1 MKHQLSF
8 ADIEMNAS
16 RKPSRISIKL
26 DKINQI
32 VDWDKV
38 LEIVKVVDYTSKE
51 TGGSPHKDLLVKI
64 KMVYLQHLYNF
75 SDPELED
82 QVNDRLSFQQFIGL
96 NFTTTVPDYSTIWRF
111 KDRLIKEN
119 LTDKLFEII
128 TSSLDKKG
136 LIVKKGTVV
145 DATIIQ
151 SANRPLSKERRG
163 KYEKTPNSQ
172 IDTDAHSTQ
181 KRGKKYFGYK
191 GHIGVDIE
199 SKLIRKVTF
208 TPANTHDSKEKH
220 KLFSGDE
227 KALFGDNAYSKIQEK
242 QLARKLGIYYGMQE
256 KKTRGKQLTAS
267 QKKKNKKHSK
277 IRSQVEHPFGFIKCR
292 LDYRK
297 TVAKSLARNELRFKF
312 NCMIYNIFRGAFLLS

>member
-1 MKHQLSF
+1 MKHQISF
-8 ADIEMNAS
+8 AEIEMNAS

-38 LEIVKVVDYTSKE
+38 LELVQVVDYTSKE
-51 TGGSPHKDLLVKI
+51 TGGSPHKDLLVKS
-64 KMVYLQHLYNF
+64 KMIYLQHLYNF

-82 QVNDRLSFQQFIGL
+82 QVNDRLSFQLFVGL
-96 NFTTTVPDYSTIWRF
+96 NFTTTVPDFTTIWRF
-111 KDRLIKEN
+111 KDRLINEN
-119 LTDKLFEII
+119 LVDKLFELI
-128 TSSLDKKG
+128 TSSLEGKG

-151 SANRPLSKERRG
+151 SANRPLSKERRK
-163 KYEKTPNSQ
+163 KYEKNSSTQ

-181 KRGKKYFGYK
+181 KRGNKYFGYK

-208 TPANTHDSKEKH
+208 TPANVHDSKEKH

-227 KALFGDNAYSKIQEK
+227 KAFFGDTAYNKIQEK
-242 QLARKLGIYYGMQE
+242 KIARKLGLYYGMQE
-256 KKTRGKQLTAS
+256 KKTRCKQLSSA
-267 QKKKNKKHSK
+267 QMRKNKKHSK

-292 LDYRK
+292 LDYRRA
-297 TVAKSLARNELRFKF
+297 VAKSIARNELRFKF
-312 NCMIYNIFRGAFLLS
+312 NCMMYNIFRGAFLLS